1 MQKHIV
7 VTKAVEDHYLETG
20 KWLSIAKVKE
30 TGQKVNDKVGTE
42 NAKVI
47 LEYLKGKY
55 QAGEN
60 QYMNAFAAMAEKDV
74 EEVKSEVEILAH
86 SKDVSRMTKH
96 ELCIAVCAL
105 VPLRYSEIKDYKRDK
120 LRKIVVERRRR
131 QKGYELLR
139 TLNMEV

>member
-1 MQKHIV
+1 MQKHIG

-30 TGQKVNDKVGTE
+30 KGQEVNDKVGTE
-42 NAKVI
+42 NAKAI
-47 LEYLKGKY
+47 LKYLKDKY

-74 EEVKSEVEILAH
+74 EEVKSEIETLAH
-86 SKDVSRMTKH
+86 SKDVSRMTKQ

-139 TLNMEV
+139 ALNIEV